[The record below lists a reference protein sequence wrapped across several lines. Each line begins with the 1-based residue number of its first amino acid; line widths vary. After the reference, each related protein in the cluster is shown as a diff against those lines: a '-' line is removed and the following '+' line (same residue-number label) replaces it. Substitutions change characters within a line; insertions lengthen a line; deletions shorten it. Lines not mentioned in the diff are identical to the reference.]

1 MHLEQICGPVISGPP
16 LSGAFLMGRKF
27 FLIYPRWEAF
37 TTSVAVRVLGGFGT
51 VFIILDH
58 VAFVLV
64 ANHFS
69 LSM

>member
-16 LSGAFLMGRKF
+16 LSGAFLMGWKF
-27 FLIYPRWEAF
+27 FLIYPRGEAF
-37 TTSVAVRVLGGFGT
+37 TTSVAVRVPEGFHT

-58 VAFVLV
+58 AAFVLV
-64 ANHFS
+64 VKHFA